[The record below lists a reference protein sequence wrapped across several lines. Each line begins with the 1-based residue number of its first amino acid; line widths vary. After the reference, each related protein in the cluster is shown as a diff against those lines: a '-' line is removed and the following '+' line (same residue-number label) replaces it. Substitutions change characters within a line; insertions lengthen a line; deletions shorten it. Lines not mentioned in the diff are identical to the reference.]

1 MRKMIMVWDLQF
13 GFQGLLTPDAKH
25 YTTSNAESQSYEKG
39 KGPIQYPVPG
49 FGFS

>member
-1 MRKMIMVWDLQF
+1 MVWDLQF